1 MKKYYV
7 LYLLILCLFS
17 CETIEAP
24 YMVENSSVPVDT
36 SNNYIKKILIE
47 EFTAHK
53 CANCP
58 SAAEQ
63 LKAIYDLYPQQ
74 IIGIA
79 IHAKNSFST
88 PTPTQVSP
96 SGFTYDFR
104 TPFGSYIYENIMESC
119 PIPQGMVNR
128 IGYPEGDHKLL
139 KTQWLDVVENERL
152 KEVNLGIQIN
162 PNITSNSGEIN
173 ILIDIINN
181 INGSY
186 KLAVV
191 LVENNIINWQING
204 DFEVNNYEHNHV
216 LRTSIYNDFFSSNLN
231 YISGDKINK
240 SISLNIDNLQQEN
253 ITYSNSIEDGN
264 GNAGEWNINNMS
276 IIAYIYNSDTYEVIQ
291 VEEVKLTNTL

>member
-7 LYLLILCLFS
+7 LNLLILCLFS

-24 YMVENSSVPVDT
+24 YMVENSGVPVDT

-96 SGFTYDFR
+96 NGFTYDFR

-152 KEVNLGIQIN
+152 KEVNVGIQIN
-162 PNITSNSGEIN
+162 PNINSNNGEIN

-181 INGSY
+181 INGNY

-231 YISGDKINK
+231 YISGEKINK
-240 SISLNIDNLQQEN
+240 SISVNIDNLQQEN